1 MPQGA
6 HRRLP
11 GRWHGIPAAD
21 LASALTT
28 FSTADQTGHQQ
39 TTMDREDGT
48 MTNVDVVR
56 AIFAGYQTQDRAA
69 AERLIAD
76 DFSFTSPQD
85 DHIDRSAYFAR
96 CFPTADRFSEQRLLH
111 AMDLDAD
118 HVVLAYEYALQTG
131 ERYRN
136 TEILAVHDGK
146 VTEIQVFFGGA
157 VR

>member
-1 MPQGA
+1 VTDA
-6 HRRLP
+6 E
-11 GRWHGIPAAD
+11 PAAPTSNVEV
-21 LASALTT
+21 A
-28 FSTADQTGHQQ
+28 TGLLQAY
-39 TTMDREDGT
+39 R
-48 MTNVDVVR
+48 R
-56 AIFAGYQTQDRAA
+56 QDRAR
-69 AERLIAD
+69 AEQLIDGALT
-76 DFSFTSPQD
+76 FTSPQD